1 MWTVKSKTTLKYPR
15 SSQAPVKY
23 KYVVENTSTNQ
34 KLVVLNWPELET
46 PLVYDLD
53 DEIELSQYGTWYIC
67 SGNGYAHST
76 AQGSQTMHT
85 IIAGLKGIVCNPGES
100 IDHIN
105 SIKMDNRRIN
115 LRSATQSQQNSN
127 REARCD
133 RKAVDPE
140 LKAIGVYVLPKFM
153 RYDSSE
159 EKFVIDGHPK
169 LRDDI
174 ANKKRKTKQ
183 ASATKAQ
190 DATLE
195 EKLADALARLEEL
208 DEDDYPNKE
217 EYQQFCQQRRVLKQE
232 YYEIINSVRVYE
244 NQEPLNI
251 VEYVCPIQP
260 KRRTPAG
267 KRTKDVIPQE
277 YGLSLADIPQFC
289 YYKKPEEK
297 RKDGFEIS
305 KHPGFKYIEGKQDL
319 KKGGSWN
326 IRRNIPPEEKL
337 LIFLKKYVELQKAAG
352 LPFDTVSH
360 SKRFLDILKEKNLI

>member
-1 MWTVKSKTTLKYPR
+1 MWTVKTKTTLKYPR
-15 SSQAPVKY
+15 CRQAPVKD

-34 KLVVLNWPELET
+34 KLVVLNWPELES

-53 DEIELSQYGTWYIC
+53 DEIDLSQYGTWFIC
-67 SGNGYAHST
+67 SGNGYAQST

-105 SIKMDNRRIN
+105 SIKMDNRRVN

-140 LKAIGVYVLPKFM
+140 LKAIGVHVLPKFI
-153 RYDSSE
+153 RYDPSE

-174 ANKKRKTKQ
+174 VNKKRKTKQ

-195 EKLADALARLEEL
+195 EKFADALARLEEL
-208 DEDDYPNKE
+208 DADDYPNKD
-217 EYQQFCQQRRVLKQE
+217 EYQQFCEQRRVLKRE
-232 YYEIINSVRVYE
+232 YYDIINCVRAYE

-251 VEYVCPIQP
+251 IEYVCPIVP
-260 KRRTPAG
+260 KRYTPAG
-267 KRTKDVIPQE
+267 RRSKDAIPPE
-277 YGLSLADIPQFC
+277 YGLSLADLPSC
-289 YYKKPEEK
+289 CGYKKPEEK
-297 RKDGFEIS
+297 RKDGFEIVG
-305 KHPGFKYIEGKQDL
+305 HAGFKFIEGKQDL

-326 IRRNIPPEEKL
+326 IRKNIPPLEKRR
-337 LIFLKKYVELQKAAG
+337 IFLEKYVELQKAAG
-352 LPFDTVSH
+352 LPLDSSCHT
-360 SKRFLDILKEKNLI
+360 KKFLDILKDENLC